1 MPELDES
8 AQQVLSFWL
17 SHGEGLSPAEVAEA
31 HSQMWF
37 RRDDEVD
44 AEIEERFGDL
54 VAQAHAE
61 QLEHWAETAY
71 GRLALIIV
79 LDQFS
84 RNIHRDS
91 PVAFAGDPHAR
102 RHTRALLRAGEDR
115 EFHVH
120 ERLFAYLPLQHSE
133 DVADQRHA
141 VRLYGELV
149 EQTRGE
155 DRKAAENYLDYA
167 HRHRDLIETYKRF
180 PHRNKVLGRPDR
192 PGEQDAPGF
201 G

>member
-1 MPELDES
+1 MAELDGP
-8 AQQVLSFWL
+8 AQEVLAYWL
-17 SHGEGLSPAEVAEA
+17 CHGEGLTPAEVGQARG
-31 HSQMWF
+31 SMWF
-37 RRDDEVD
+37 GGDKEID
-44 AEIEERFGDL
+44 AEIETRFGDL
-54 VAQAHAE
+54 VAQA
-61 QLEHWAETAY
+61 QSQRLEHWAATPH

-102 RHTRALLRAGEDR
+102 RHTRTMLRAGEDR
-115 EFHVH
+115 GFHVH

-133 DVADQRHA
+133 DVADQRRS
-141 VRLYGELV
+141 VELYAALV
-149 EQTRGE
+149 EQTSGADQE
-155 DRKAAENYLDYA
+155 AAKTYLDYA
-167 HRHRDLIETYKRF
+167 RRHREIIETYKRF
-180 PHRNKVLGRPDR
+180 PHRNAVLGRPDR